1 MVFKLGA
8 AVCNNR
14 YLPAAQNMVQYP
26 SFKMPAPEIF
36 GVNPLPAT
44 TTDVMKLKFN
54 AAVYTNN

>member
-1 MVFKLGA
+1 
-8 AVCNNR
+8 
-14 YLPAAQNMVQYP
+14 MVQYP